1 VRCHTR
7 YCDSNCQH
15 DHWRRGHKQICKKI
29 HRGGNAEQYNAD
41 KKYKEAVAAAVERC
55 AADTEGKTCY
65 ICMEGA
71 KRRHA
76 PDEGL
81 VRGCACRGTSG
92 FAHVSCLAEQAKIV
106 VEDAVGSKR
115 YGSGAQSGLSG
126 RVSGFFRSRRRMV
139 GAGLESWADMTLA
152 AKFARHVNDKS
163 VTQSS
168 VESGLLHNGWLPVNI
183 LPIAQEWSE
192 NWVDRTKADAF
203 VSEAKRTSHEAAA
216 RLKRLTEEMLERN
229 ASIMPSLRIS

>member
-1 VRCHTR
+1 MNRHT
-7 YCDSNCQH
+7 H
-15 DHWRRGHKQICKKI
+15 IAATKARRAENEG
-29 HRGGNAEQYNAD
+29 RG
-41 KKYKEAVAAAVERC
+41 
-55 AADTEGKTCY
+55 
-65 ICMEGA
+65 
-71 KRRHA
+71 RH
-76 PDEGL
+76 
-81 VRGCACRGTSG
+81 
-92 FAHVSCLAEQAKIV
+92 
-106 VEDAVGSKR
+106 
-115 YGSGAQSGLSG
+115 
-126 RVSGFFRSRRRMV
+126 
-139 GAGLESWADMTLA
+139 
-152 AKFARHVNDKS
+152 NDKS

>member
-1 VRCHTR
+1 
-7 YCDSNCQH
+7 
-15 DHWRRGHKQICKKI
+15 
-29 HRGGNAEQYNAD
+29 
-41 KKYKEAVAAAVERC
+41 
-55 AADTEGKTCY
+55 
-65 ICMEGA
+65 M
-71 KRRHA
+71 
-76 PDEGL
+76 
-81 VRGCACRGTSG
+81 
-92 FAHVSCLAEQAKIV
+92 
-106 VEDAVGSKR
+106 GSKR

-126 RVSGFFRSRRRMV
+126 GVSGFFRSRRRMV

-152 AKFARHVNDKS
+152 AKFVRQVNDKS